1 MTTMSDVTVAMKS
14 TINSNLCSKMMH
26 PPHSFKNS
34 NASPKVKI
42 TKKKERVGVRSLA
55 RSTAR
60 EEGHDGAPKWGLG
73 GMTSSS
79 IIHTNM
85 YKPNNNWLMCGWSTF
100 GARTNHGLIRLTMAW
115 TWGKPPTSP
124 LYYSLLLTTWATYK
138 CHFFPGLPSWEFR
151 NSQNWDSWHFGG
163 P

>member
-1 MTTMSDVTVAMKS
+1 LGILKANYFHGRNIGPNQVFILHLLDNAKLNEQTSFFKMTTMSDVTVAMKS

-73 GMTSSS
+73 
-79 IIHTNM
+79 
-85 YKPNNNWLMCGWSTF
+85 
-100 GARTNHGLIRLTMAW
+100 
-115 TWGKPPTSP
+115 
-124 LYYSLLLTTWATYK
+124 
-138 CHFFPGLPSWEFR
+138 
-151 NSQNWDSWHFGG
+151 
-163 P
+163 